1 MATSFLIT
9 GASGNVGQA
18 VVNFLPLLEGDRLYR
33 ATHQTPPGAANERW
47 LDFQKPES
55 YTTALAGIDVVF
67 LLRPPQLAD
76 VDTYFKPFID
86 ACRQSQIKH
95 LVFLSVQGV
104 ENMPYI
110 PHAKIERLIE
120 RSGLS
125 YTFIRPAYFMQNL
138 TTTLRD
144 DIVQRQRLFLPAG
157 NARFLWVDAEDVG
170 RATAQVLQNWTD
182 HKNQSYTITGQ
193 DLVDFGTV
201 SHWLSEQL
209 GRLIRYESPNWLR
222 FLWIKRRAGVS
233 TGMILIM
240 LMLHILPRFQRPP
253 RISDDYQQLTGHSP
267 QTLRRFIAEHQTDW
281 Q

>member
-1 MATSFLIT
+1 MGVSFLIT

-18 VVNFLPLLEGDRLYR
+18 VVNYLPLVEGDRLYR
-33 ATHQTPPGAANERW
+33 ATHRKKSSDPSERW
-47 LDFQKPES
+47 LDFEKPDS
-55 YTTALAGIDVVF
+55 YTAALAGIDVIF

-76 VDTYFKPFID
+76 VDRYFKPFIE
-86 ACRQSQIKH
+86 ACQQIQIKH

-104 ENMPYI
+104 EMMPYI

-120 RSGLS
+120 QSGLS

-144 DIVQRQRLFLPAG
+144 DITRRHRLFLPAG
-157 NARFLWVDAEDVG
+157 KSLFLWVDADDVG
-170 RATAQVLQNWTD
+170 RAAAQVLRDWTN
-182 HKNQSYTITGQ
+182 HKNGRYTITGQ

-209 GRLIRYESPNWLR
+209 GHLIQYESPNWLR
-222 FLWIKRRAGVS
+222 FFWVKRRAGLS
-233 TGMILIM
+233 TGMILVM
-240 LMLHILPRFQRPP
+240 LMLHVLPRFLKPP
-253 RISDDYQQLTGHSP
+253 RISDDYQRLTGCSP
-267 QTLRRFIAEHQTDW
+267 QTLRRFIAEYQADW